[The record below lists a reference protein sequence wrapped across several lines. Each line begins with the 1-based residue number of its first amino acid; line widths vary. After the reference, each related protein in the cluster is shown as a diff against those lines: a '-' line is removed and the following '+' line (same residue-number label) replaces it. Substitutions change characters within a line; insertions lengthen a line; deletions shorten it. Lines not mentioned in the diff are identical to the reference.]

1 MKRKAIVLLVLA
13 IIATFPF
20 FLNHN
25 DLTRTTDLD
34 KLIKDVETKTDKMLS
49 KYKIPGAAISVLED
63 GQVKWIG
70 TFGYADLDA
79 NSKVE
84 QNTVFQVAS
93 ISKSVTALGVM
104 KLVEDGLINLDDPIE
119 NYITRWQLLESEY
132 DQKAI
137 TVRGLLSH
145 TSGLSVG
152 GGYPGYE
159 PNKQLP
165 TLEQSLSGIGGG
177 SKPVELENEAGARY
191 SYSGGGYNLLQMM
204 IEEVTG
210 KDFHLYLNEVVL
222 APLGMEN
229 SSFKWDGHL
238 QDKTAKA
245 YDVKLEL
252 LPNYLFIEKAAAG
265 LYTTIEDMNKFVIAE
280 INSFHGTGFLE
291 ADTVQEMFTPIL
303 EVRGLEGFI
312 NDETALGHFINHVNN
327 SIIVTHDGGNN
338 GWKAHFSMEPQTGNG
353 LIVLTNG
360 NNGTYFLNEIVSAW
374 HYTNFG
380 IERSFDQL
388 SHTVKATAYALSLL
402 IFCWSLSVIVNL
414 VSAFL
419 NKELK
424 ITKFSNKKVLAVKV
438 IMSIVL
444 VSGSFL
450 LSKILVPILGFIDP
464 LIGILLV
471 TSVFTRII
479 LTVVLLYIKK
489 SDRLSNER
497 AKNVIC

>member
-1 MKRKAIVLLVLA
+1 MKRKAIILIIVA
-13 IIATFPF
+13 IITTVPF

-25 DLTRTTDLD
+25 DLTKTSDLD
-34 KLIKDVETKTDKMLS
+34 KLIKDVETKTEKMLS

-63 GQVKWIG
+63 GQVTWIG
-70 TFGYADLDA
+70 TFGYADLDD
-79 NSKVE
+79 NRKVD

-93 ISKSVTALGVM
+93 ISKSVTALAVM

-119 NYITRWQLLESEY
+119 NYITSWQLPESEY

-159 PNKQLP
+159 PNTQLP

-177 SKPVELENEAGARY
+177 SKPVELEYEPGARY
-191 SYSGGGYNLLQMM
+191 SYSGGGYNLLQLM

-210 KDFHLYLNEVVL
+210 EDFHLYLNEVVL

-229 SSFKWDGHL
+229 SSFQWDDHL

-245 YDVKLEL
+245 YDVKLKL

-280 INSFHGTGFLE
+280 INSFHGSEILE
-291 ADTVQEMFTPIL
+291 ANTAQEMFTPIL
-303 EVRGLEGFI
+303 EVRGLQSFI

-338 GWKAHFSMEPQTGNG
+338 GWRAHFSMEPQSGNG
-353 LIVLTNG
+353 IIVLTNG
-360 NNGTYFLNEIVSAW
+360 NNGNYLLNELISAW

-380 IERSFDQL
+380 FDRQFDHL
-388 SHTVKATAYALSLL
+388 SHTVKATVYALSLL
-402 IFCWSLSVIVNL
+402 ILCWSLSVIVNL
-414 VSAFL
+414 FSAFT
-419 NKELK
+419 NKEL
-424 ITKFSNKKVLAVKV
+424 IVTKYSNKNVLLSKV
-438 IMSIVL
+438 IVSIVL
-444 VSGSFL
+444 VSGAFL
-450 LSKILVPILGFIDP
+450 LSKIFLPILGFIDP
-464 LIGILLV
+464 FIVILLV

-479 LTVVLLYIKK
+479 LAVVQLYIKK
-489 SDRLSNER
+489 SDRLKRER
-497 AKNVIC
+497 AKNVKI